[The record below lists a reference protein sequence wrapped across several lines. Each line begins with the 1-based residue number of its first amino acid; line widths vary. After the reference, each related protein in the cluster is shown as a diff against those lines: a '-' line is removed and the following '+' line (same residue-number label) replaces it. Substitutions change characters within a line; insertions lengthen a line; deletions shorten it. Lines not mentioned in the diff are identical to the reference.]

1 MARSKSPAPP
11 PTEPDTEPEAPA
23 TPGLPSFQSARK
35 GAPGLTEELYL
46 AEVAAQRSVCHTEP
60 YSDALVAALICRCK
74 HAVQHGPRTGSTNSK
89 VRDLEAPHSKRVPA
103 SAVPTEREE

>member
-1 MARSKSPAPP
+1 MGRIKPPAPP
-11 PTEPDTEPEAPA
+11 PTEPDIEPEAPDA
-23 TPGLPSFQSARK
+23 PGLPSFQDARM
-35 GAPGLTEELYL
+35 GAPRLTEELYA

-60 YSDALVAALICRCK
+60 YSEALAAALIRRCE
-74 HAVQHGPRTGSTNSK
+74 HAVEHGPRTGSTNSE